1 MLTKP
6 CRSGCAD
13 EPRSHHLGA
22 PKWACLVGWIRG
34 RLGLIPVEV
43 SQPMSVALLEHPGP
57 WSEEQYLALGETPN
71 RIELIDGGL
80 WVSPAPNKPH
90 QDISFL
96 LMAGIRPAVRA
107 AGLRA
112 YEAANV
118 RLGTDRIV
126 IPDLVVADT
135 DPKGGVIEASEVAL
149 ICEIVSPSNAA
160 HDRLL
165 KMQFYAAAQIGWY
178 LLAEPDLA
186 DFESVALR
194 LFRLDGRHHVE
205 HLTVPFGDTLT
216 FDGPFQF
223 VIDTNTLL
231 DW

>member
-1 MLTKP
+1 
-6 CRSGCAD
+6 
-13 EPRSHHLGA
+13 
-22 PKWACLVGWIRG
+22 
-34 RLGLIPVEV
+34 
-43 SQPMSVALLEHPGP
+43 MSVALLEHPGP
-57 WSEEQYLALGETPN
+57 WNEEQYFALGETPN
-71 RIELIDGGL
+71 RIELIDAGL

-96 LMAGIRPAVRA
+96 LMSGIRPAARA

-135 DPKGGVIEASEVAL
+135 GPKGGVIEASEVAL

-160 HDRLL
+160 NDRLL
-165 KMQFYAAAQIGWY
+165 KMQFYAAAQIEWY
-178 LLAEPDLA
+178 LLVEPDLA

-194 LFRLDGRHHVE
+194 LFRLDGKHYVE
-205 HLTVPFGDTLT
+205 HIAVAFGGTLT
-216 FDGPFQF
+216 FNGPFHC

>member
-1 MLTKP
+1 
-6 CRSGCAD
+6 
-13 EPRSHHLGA
+13 
-22 PKWACLVGWIRG
+22 
-34 RLGLIPVEV
+34 
-43 SQPMSVALLEHPGP
+43 MSVALLEHPGP
-57 WSEEQYLALGETPN
+57 WSEEQYFALGETPN

-96 LMAGIRPAVRA
+96 LMAGIRPAARA

-160 HDRLL
+160 NDRLL
-165 KMQFYAAAQIGWY
+165 KMQFYATAQIGWY
-178 LLAEPDLA
+178 LLVEPDLS

-194 LFRLDGRHHVE
+194 LFRLEGQHYVE
-205 HLTVPFGDTLT
+205 HATVPFGATLT
-216 FDGPFQF
+216 FDGPFRCA
-223 VIDTNTLL
+223 IDTSALL

>member
-1 MLTKP
+1 
-6 CRSGCAD
+6 
-13 EPRSHHLGA
+13 
-22 PKWACLVGWIRG
+22 
-34 RLGLIPVEV
+34 
-43 SQPMSVALLEHPGP
+43 MSVGLLDHPGP
-57 WSEEQYLALGETPN
+57 WSEEQYFALGETPN

-96 LMAGIRPAVRA
+96 LMATIRPAARA

-112 YEAANV
+112 YEAANL

-135 DPKGGVIEASEVAL
+135 DPRGGVIEASEVAL
-149 ICEIVSPSNAA
+149 VCEIVSPSNAA
-160 HDRLL
+160 NDRLL

-178 LLAEPDLA
+178 LLVEPDLSN
-186 DFESVALR
+186 FESVALR
-194 LFRLDGRHHVE
+194 LLRLEDQRYVE
-205 HLTVPFGDTLT
+205 HAVVPFGATLI
-216 FDGPFQF
+216 FDGPFRCS
-223 VIDTNTLL
+223 IDTSGLL

>member
-1 MLTKP
+1 M
-6 CRSGCAD
+6 
-13 EPRSHHLGA
+13 
-22 PKWACLVGWIRG
+22 RG
-34 RLGLIPVEV
+34 RLGDICLEV
-43 SQPMSVALLEHPGP
+43 SLPMSVALLEQSGP
-57 WSEEQYLALGETPN
+57 WSEEQYFALGETPN

-96 LMAGIRPAVRA
+96 LMAGIRPAARA

-135 DPKGGVIEASEVAL
+135 DPKGSVIAASEVAL
-149 ICEIVSPSNAA
+149 ICEIVSTSNAA
-160 HDRLL
+160 NDRLL
-165 KMQFYAAAQIGWY
+165 KMQFYAAAKIGWY
-178 LLAEPDLA
+178 LLVEPDLA

-194 LFRLDGRHHVE
+194 LFRLEGEHFVE
-205 HLTVPFGDTLT
+205 HATVPYGATLT
-216 FDGPFQF
+216 FDGPFRCT
-223 VIDTNTLL
+223 INTSTLL

>member
-1 MLTKP
+1 
-6 CRSGCAD
+6 
-13 EPRSHHLGA
+13 
-22 PKWACLVGWIRG
+22 
-34 RLGLIPVEV
+34 
-43 SQPMSVALLEHPGP
+43 MSVAALEHPGP
-57 WSEEQYLALGETPN
+57 WSEAQYFALGETPN
-71 RIELIDGGL
+71 RIDLIDGGL
-80 WVSPAPNKPH
+80 WVSPGPNKPH

-96 LMAGIRPAVRA
+96 LMAGIRPAARA

-149 ICEIVSPSNAA
+149 ICEIVSPSNAVN
-160 HDRLL
+160 DRLL

-178 LLAEPDLA
+178 LLVEPDLE

-194 LFRLDGRHHVE
+194 LLRLEDSHYVE
-205 HLTVPFGDTLT
+205 HSAAAFGETLT
-216 FDGPFQF
+216 FDGAFHC
-223 VIDTNTLL
+223 VIDTKALL
-231 DW
+231 DV

>member
-1 MLTKP
+1 
-6 CRSGCAD
+6 
-13 EPRSHHLGA
+13 
-22 PKWACLVGWIRG
+22 
-34 RLGLIPVEV
+34 
-43 SQPMSVALLEHPGP
+43 MSVTVLEHPGP
-57 WSEEQYLALGETPN
+57 WSEKQYFALGETPN

-96 LMAGIRPAVRA
+96 LMAGIRPAARA

-135 DPKGGVIEASEVAL
+135 DPRGGVIAASEVAL
-149 ICEIVSPSNAA
+149 ICEIVSHSNAA
-160 HDRLL
+160 NDRLL

-178 LLAEPDLA
+178 LLVEPDLA
-186 DFESVALR
+186 NFESVALR
-194 LFRLDGRHHVE
+194 LFRLEGKHYVE
-205 HLTVPFGDTLT
+205 HITVAFGETLT
-216 FDGPFQF
+216 FDGPFRC

>member
-1 MLTKP
+1 
-6 CRSGCAD
+6 
-13 EPRSHHLGA
+13 
-22 PKWACLVGWIRG
+22 V
-34 RLGLIPVEV
+34 
-43 SQPMSVALLEHPGP
+43 SVALLEHPGP
-57 WSEEQYLALGETPN
+57 WSEEEYLALGETAN

-96 LMAGIRPAVRA
+96 LMAGIRPAARA

-118 RLGTDRIV
+118 RLGIDRIV

-160 HDRLL
+160 NDRLL
-165 KMQFYAAAQIGWY
+165 KMQFYAAAQIDWY
-178 LLAEPDLA
+178 LLVEPDLS

-194 LFRLDGRHHVE
+194 LFRLEGQHYVE
-205 HLTVPFGDTLT
+205 HAAVPFGATLA
-216 FDGPFQF
+216 FDGAFRCD
-223 VIDTNTLL
+223 IDTSTLL

>member
-1 MLTKP
+1 
-6 CRSGCAD
+6 
-13 EPRSHHLGA
+13 
-22 PKWACLVGWIRG
+22 V
-34 RLGLIPVEV
+34 V
-43 SQPMSVALLEHPGP
+43 SAAVLEHAGP
-57 WSEEQYLALGETPN
+57 WSEEEYFALGETPN

-96 LMAGIRPAVRA
+96 LMAAIRPAARA

-118 RLGTDRIV
+118 RLGPDRIV
-126 IPDLVVADT
+126 IPDLIVADT
-135 DPKGGVIEASEVAL
+135 DPRSGATAASEVVL

-160 HDRLL
+160 NDRLL

-178 LLAEPDLA
+178 LLVEPDLS
-186 DFESVALR
+186 DFESVTLR
-194 LFRLDGRHHVE
+194 LFRLDGQHYVE
-205 HLTVPFGDTLT
+205 HAMVRHGQTLT
-216 FDGPFQF
+216 FDGPFAFQ
-223 VIDTNTLL
+223 INTVALV

>member
-1 MLTKP
+1 
-6 CRSGCAD
+6 
-13 EPRSHHLGA
+13 
-22 PKWACLVGWIRG
+22 
-34 RLGLIPVEV
+34 
-43 SQPMSVALLEHPGP
+43 MSVTLLEHPGP
-57 WSEEQYLALGETPN
+57 WNEKQYLALGEIPN

-96 LMAGIRPAVRA
+96 LMAGIRPAARA

-135 DPKGGVIEASEVAL
+135 DPRGGVIAASEVAL
-149 ICEIVSPSNAA
+149 ICV
-160 HDRLL
+160 L
-165 KMQFYAAAQIGWY
+165 
-178 LLAEPDLA
+178 
-186 DFESVALR
+186 
-194 LFRLDGRHHVE
+194 
-205 HLTVPFGDTLT
+205 
-216 FDGPFQF
+216 
-223 VIDTNTLL
+223 DTNTLL

>member
-1 MLTKP
+1 VI
-6 CRSGCAD
+6 
-13 EPRSHHLGA
+13 
-22 PKWACLVGWIRG
+22 CL
-34 RLGLIPVEV
+34 EV
-43 SQPMSVALLEHPGP
+43 SLPMSVALLEHPGP
-57 WSEEQYLALGETPN
+57 WSEEQYFALGETPN

-80 WVSPAPNKPH
+80 WLSPAPNKPH

-96 LMAGIRPAVRA
+96 LMAGIRPAARA

-112 YEAANV
+112 DEAANV

-135 DPKGGVIEASEVAL
+135 DPKGGVIEAAEVAL

-160 HDRLL
+160 NDRLL

-178 LLAEPDLA
+178 LLVEPDLS

-194 LFRLDGRHHVE
+194 LFRLEHQHYVE
-205 HLTVPFGDTLT
+205 HATASFGASLTLEDPFGC
-216 FDGPFQF
+216 
-223 VIDTNTLL
+223 VIDTRLLL